1 MMGIILNF
9 LINSVVGTI
18 FLVIF
23 CGSCI
28 IGVICG
34 LVLGIKFHF
43 KPPVDSKEELQNKRD
58 DEEQKGGAVDEC
70 NTAVSRKNY

>member
-9 LINSVVGTI
+9 LINSVMGTI

-43 KPPVDSKEELQNKRD
+43 KPPVDSKQ
-58 DEEQKGGAVDEC
+58 
-70 NTAVSRKNY
+70 